1 MHTRFTGLWRHA
13 DFRRLW
19 FGETVSIFGTLIGM
33 LAMQF
38 TAVLWLN
45 ASAFGVAVL
54 AAAGMTPG
62 FVVGLFAGV
71 WVDRLQ
77 RRPIMIAADIGR
89 AALLATIPI
98 AAVFGVLTLAQLC
111 VVAFLAATLTVFFD
125 VAYEAYLPTLVT
137 QDELIEGNAK
147 LTASA
152 SVAEFGSFGVAGW
165 LVQLLKGP
173 GAIVVDAASFL
184 VSAFSLWRIRAPEPP
199 ATPEHERE
207 HVLREAI
214 EGVRVVTSTPML
226 RSIAL
231 ANLLAMGAARMLGV
245 VYLLYLVR
253 EVGFNAGTLGMIFAV
268 GGLTSLAGAAIAGRP
283 GLFGALGPA
292 IVVAAFLRAA
302 GTLFM
307 PLAASVSVLGV
318 ALLVANQLVTDPAW
332 TFYEV
337 HTVSLRQAITPNRLL
352 GRMNAT
358 IRFGEF
364 GASLAGTVIGGLLG
378 GWIGFR
384 ETLLVAVGIQFA
396 AAVTLLFGPMLA
408 YRAQPAPM
416 TEVVGREVLSTEF

>member
-1 MHTRFTGLWRHA
+1 MHRYFTGLWRHA

-38 TAVLWLN
+38 TAVLWLD

-62 FVVGLFAGV
+62 FAVGLFAGV
-71 WVDRLQ
+71 WADRVR

-89 AALLATIPI
+89 AVVLATIPV
-98 AAVFGVLTLAQLC
+98 AAIFGVLTLTHLC
-111 VVAFLAATLTVFFD
+111 IAAFLAATLTVFFD

-137 QDELIEGNAK
+137 RDELIEGNAK

-165 LVQLLKGP
+165 LVQVLKGP
-173 GAIVVDAASFL
+173 GAILIDAASFL
-184 VSAFSLWRIRAPEPP
+184 VSAVSLWRIQTPEPHA
-199 ATPEHERE
+199 ATGHERE
-207 HVLREAI
+207 HVVREAI
-214 EGVRVVTSTPML
+214 AGLRVVASAPML

-231 ANLLAMGAARMLGV
+231 ANLLTMGSARMLSV

-268 GGLTSLAGAAIAGRP
+268 GGLTSLAGAALAGRP
-283 GLFGALGPA
+283 GVFGALGPA
-292 IVVAAFLRAA
+292 IVVSAFLRAA
-302 GTLFM
+302 GSLFM
-307 PLAASVSVLGV
+307 PLAASVSVAGV

-337 HTVSLRQAITPNRLL
+337 HTVSLRQAITPMHLL

-364 GASLAGTVIGGLLG
+364 GASLAGTVLG
-378 GWIGFR
+378 GVLGERLGYR
-384 ETLLVAVGIQFA
+384 ETLFVAVAIQFA
-396 AAVTLLFGPMLA
+396 AAGTLLFGPMLA
-408 YRAQPAPM
+408 YRGVAAAI
-416 TEVVGREVLSTEF
+416 TEVAGAES